1 MKVDI
6 LRQTWKMYILHE
18 KIPKSKFILFILD
31 GVWGLIW
38 IQTFLKILE
47 KIPKLKWGHFWRKK
61 IPPPPYQ
68 TLSRIFWFLVNLYSL
83 FQKPN
88 LNHKYLYPNNK
99 NDPNEEDSL
108 KIEDDPKKE
117 IDPKNEDNP
126 KNDGNPNSLDFPK
139 NEYDPNN

>member
-1 MKVDI
+1 MKFSTHFFFQI
-6 LRQTWKMYILHE
+6 AQNMW
-18 KIPKSKFILFILD
+18 LFENNII
-31 GVWGLIW
+31 VV
-38 IQTFLKILE
+38 
-47 KIPKLKWGHFWRKK
+47 
-61 IPPPPYQ
+61 Y
-68 TLSRIFWFLVNLYSL
+68 LYSL

-88 LNHKYLYPNNK
+88 LNRKYLYSNNK

-126 KNDGNPNSLDFPK
+126 KIDGNPNSLDFPK